1 VSGKHLV
8 GAALAGAATGLRSTV
23 GVGALA
29 ETGSSG
35 LPTPLTT
42 PAARVA
48 AGLAVTGE
56 LVVDKLPNTPSRL
69 DPPGLIARV
78 ALGSVAGAAI
88 ARASERPMVPAA
100 VLAAVAAAVSAR
112 VGHDLRQRAA
122 SRVPPLAAA
131 VAEDV
136 VAIALAT
143 AAARSAG

>member
-1 VSGKHLV
+1 VKGTHLV

-23 GVGALA
+23 GVGALT

-42 PAARVA
+42 PVARVA

-78 ALGSVAGAAI
+78 ALGSVAGAVI
-88 ARASERPMVPAA
+88 ARASARPMVPAA
-100 VLAAVAAAVSAR
+100 VIAALAAAVSAR
-112 VGHDLRQRAA
+112 VGHDLRQLA
-122 SRVPPLAAA
+122 STRVPPLAAA

-136 VAIALAT
+136 VAIGLAT
-143 AAARSAG
+143 AAARSVG

>member
-1 VSGKHLV
+1 VSAKHLA

-23 GVGALA
+23 GLGALA

-35 LPTPLTT
+35 LPTPFTM

-69 DPPGLIARV
+69 DPPGLLARV
-78 ALGSVAGAAI
+78 ALGSVAGAVI
-88 ARASERPMVPAA
+88 ARASERPLLPAA
-100 VLAAVAAAVSAR
+100 MVGAVAAVVSAR

-122 SRVPPLAAA
+122 RRVPPLAAA

-136 VAIALAT
+136 VAIGFAT